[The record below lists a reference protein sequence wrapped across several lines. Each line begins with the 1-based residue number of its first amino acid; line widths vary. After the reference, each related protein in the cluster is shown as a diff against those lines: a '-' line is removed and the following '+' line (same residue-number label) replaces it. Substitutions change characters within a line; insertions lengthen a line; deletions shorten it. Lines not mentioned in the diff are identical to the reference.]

1 MAQGGQPADA
11 ASLHSEQRRNSTQV
25 VIGGRL
31 ERFMAAGGTELAQV
45 RCQVF
50 TGFDSE
56 VCLIGSEYAM
66 PF

>member
-1 MAQGGQPADA
+1 M
-11 ASLHSEQRRNSTQV
+11 T
-25 VIGGRL
+25 
-31 ERFMAAGGTELAQV
+31 AGGTERAQV

-56 VCLIGSEYAM
+56 VGLIGSEYAM